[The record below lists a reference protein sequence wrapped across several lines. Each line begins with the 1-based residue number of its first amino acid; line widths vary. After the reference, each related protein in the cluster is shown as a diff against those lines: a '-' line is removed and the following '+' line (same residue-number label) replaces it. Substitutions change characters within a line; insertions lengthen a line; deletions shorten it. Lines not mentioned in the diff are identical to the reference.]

1 MSPLWE
7 NSCLFLFRRPELR
20 LEEVF
25 WCGLQQL
32 EKIWKKVQNL
42 ISLHQSCFHRKNEGH
57 FVGLLTFLLNVTKK
71 VHSVLFWMS
80 LFCSFPWH
88 SVSDWE
94 KPLEMSSYSP
104 SLAQNYDMCPL
115 IISYIV
121 SMLWVYNRNLSWFCH
136 PAWHGSFLLRITCP
150 VNGWIHKNLIQ

>member
-7 NSCLFLFRRPELR
+7 NWCLFLFRRPELR

-57 FVGLLTFLLNVTKK
+57 FVGLLIFLLNSTQK
-71 VHSVLFWMS
+71 VHIVLF
-80 LFCSFPWH
+80 FAPFPDIQWVIERNH
-88 SVSDWE
+88 LKCLHIVQH
-94 KPLEMSSYSP
+94 
-104 SLAQNYDMCPL
+104 SLAKNYDMCPL

-136 PAWHGSFLLRITCP
+136 PAWHGSFLLKITCP